1 MSDKHVNDGG
11 AELPEDGDSRP
22 DPEHDATVRDDA
34 GNVGGADEGR
44 DSSGET
50 TGTTSGETTG
60 TSSETAGTSGET
72 AGNASGANGSA
83 EDGFAEDE
91 ESARAAD
98 APSAAESARAADSAT
113 VAEAADTAKPAADHA
128 DDYEHASEDAWREP
142 AGSAGPT
149 GPGGPAEPAEPTMS
163 AEPAEP
169 SEHVEPTLSAE
180 PGGPATAAPEPG
192 GAEDR
197 DGYETTEDARP
208 DIVPP
213 VDDKEGEKG
222 EDGQESQEPPSPG
235 ARLAA
240 MSAKAKGKGKG
251 KPYRKPPDRRIKYAR
266 RAAYV
271 LGVLV
276 LLPVIGF
283 VIVYLMTPIPTSAQ
297 PTAKAQQSVFLY
309 NDGKTVIARTG
320 SFDRRPV
327 DLAAVPRPVRDAVI
341 SAENRSFYSD
351 SGVSMKGSA
360 RAVWATLTGGS
371 MQGGS
376 TITQQMVRNYY
387 SGLSQQRTAGRKLKE
402 IMIALKVSREKN
414 KDWIL
419 QQYLNTIYFGR
430 DAYGIESAAQ
440 AYYNK
445 DVKNLTPAEGAY
457 LAAAIQVPTYAGDP
471 SSPGTRAYMQARWQ
485 YVVSGMAQM
494 GTVSEAQAAQMRF
507 PMPSRQK
514 QKSIF
519 AGDKGYMVSQAK
531 AELRRMGYTD
541 NQINMGGL
549 RVRTT
554 FDKSLMAAARQA
566 VQSNIPTGTSKKVL
580 TGLVSINPANGEIN
594 AFYGG
599 RDYID
604 RQFNNA
610 FDAKV
615 QAGSG
620 FKPYVLAAALTDG
633 ETLNTY
639 VDGSSP
645 QMFAGVA
652 LHNDRNES
660 FGMVNLVTA
669 TQDSI
674 NTAYVNLGQ
683 KVGLGK
689 VVQTAEKAGIPAEQ
703 LKPHKDADTLPL
715 GVADVSVEQQAA
727 GYATFASE
735 GIYHTPHL
743 IRSVTDRGGK
753 VRKVTVPG
761 KRAFSTTVAR
771 DATYAMQRVVDAGTG
786 TNASLPDR
794 NAAGKTGT
802 TSDGKQLWFNGFIP
816 QLATSVGIFRT
827 DNKALTIPGYSAYGG
842 DLPAKIWRS
851 YVVQA
856 DEVLDLPVKSFGSP
870 SVYTGGG
877 GRAVTGPV
885 LPRPRPTGSRP
896 TEGPPTGPPTHPVPP
911 PTEGP
916 PTVPPTGPPPTGAP
930 QRQTDRFP
938 DLYG

>member
-1 MSDKHVNDGG
+1 MSDKRVNDDGSNAPDDGLRRGPDDDESTASGNADTDGRDPADETADETASDKYAEDSSEKHAYAEETPAPDDGGTEPDDGASDDPALRAGTEPGDTDDTATTATTDDTDDSTAEDASANDRPDDATKPYIILPGDEG
-11 AELPEDGDSRP
+11 AEAEEKAP
-22 DPEHDATVRDDA
+22 VR
-34 GNVGGADEGR
+34 GV
-44 DSSGET
+44 
-50 TGTTSGETTG
+50 
-60 TSSETAGTSGET
+60 
-72 AGNASGANGSA
+72 
-83 EDGFAEDE
+83 
-91 ESARAAD
+91 
-98 APSAAESARAADSAT
+98 
-113 VAEAADTAKPAADHA
+113 
-128 DDYEHASEDAWREP
+128 
-142 AGSAGPT
+142 
-149 GPGGPAEPAEPTMS
+149 
-163 AEPAEP
+163 
-169 SEHVEPTLSAE
+169 
-180 PGGPATAAPEPG
+180 
-192 GAEDR
+192 
-197 DGYETTEDARP
+197 
-208 DIVPP
+208 
-213 VDDKEGEKG
+213 
-222 EDGQESQEPPSPG
+222 
-235 ARLAA
+235 RLAA
-240 MSAKAKGKGKG
+240 AAAPGRPKGTPLGK
-251 KPYRKPPDRRIKYAR
+251 KPKKQTDRRIKYAR

-276 LLPVIGF
+276 LLPIVGF
-283 VIVYLMTPIPTSAQ
+283 VIVYLMTPIPSSAQ
-297 PTAKAQQSVFLY
+297 PAAKAQQSVFLY

-320 SFDRRPV
+320 KFDRRPV
-327 DLAAVPRPVRDAVI
+327 KLDAVPRQVRDAVI

-430 DAYGIESAAQ
+430 DAYGIQSASQ

-445 DVKNLTPAEGAY
+445 NVENLTPAEAAY
-457 LAAAIQVPTYAGDP
+457 LAAAIQVPTYAGDL
-471 SSPGTRAYMQARWQ
+471 SVPGAQAYMQARWR
-485 YVVSGMAQM
+485 YVVSGM
-494 GTVSEAQAAQMRF
+494 VQMRTITSQEAAGMKF
-507 PMPSRQK
+507 PTPAKEK
-514 QKSIF
+514 QNSIF

-549 RVRTT
+549 KIKTT
-554 FDKSLMAAARQA
+554 FDKDLMAAARQA
-566 VQSNIPTGTSKKVL
+566 VQDNIPASTSKKVL

-599 RDYID
+599 KDYID
-604 RQFNNA
+604 RQFNTA

-620 FKPYVLAAALTDG
+620 FKPYVLAAALSHG
-633 ETLNTY
+633 ESLNSY

-645 QMFAGVA
+645 QTFAGVA

-674 NTAYVNLGQ
+674 NTAYINLGQ
-683 KVGLGK
+683 KVGLDK
-689 VVQTAEKAGIPAEQ
+689 VVSTAEKAGIPAAQ
-703 LKPHKDADTLPL
+703 LEPHKDADTLPL

-735 GIYHTPHL
+735 GTYHVPHV
-743 IRSVTDRGGK
+743 IESVTDHDGK
-753 VRKVTVPG
+753 TRTAETPPG
-761 KRAFSTTVAR
+761 KRAFSQTVAR
-771 DATYAMQRVVDAGTG
+771 DATYAMQKVVDAGTG
-786 TNASLPDR
+786 TNAGLPDR

-816 QLATSVGIFRT
+816 QMAASVGIFRT

-851 YVVQA
+851 YMVQA
-856 DEVLDLPVKSFGSP
+856 DQVLDLPAKSFGAP
-870 SVYTGGG
+870 SVYPGWS
-877 GRAVTGPV
+877 GRSNVPV
-885 LPRPRPTGSRP
+885 NPRPRPSGPRTAPPP
-896 TEGPPTGPPTHPVPP
+896 TVPTHPLPPPTDGPPTGPPTI
-911 PTEGP
+911 
-916 PTVPPTGPPPTGAP
+916 PPPTGSP
-930 QRQTDRFP
+930 QRQSDNYP
-938 DLYG
+938 NLYG

>member
-1 MSDKHVNDGG
+1 MSDKPVNDDDANVPEGGTSRRVPDKDDAARENAGKDGRGPADEATVSESTDDDRRETGPEKPTGTEPGQDDAEAEGPGDTGDTATPDDAPKPPGDAEHTGG
-11 AELPEDGDSRP
+11 A
-22 DPEHDATVRDDA
+22 T
-34 GNVGGADEGR
+34 
-44 DSSGET
+44 
-50 TGTTSGETTG
+50 
-60 TSSETAGTSGET
+60 
-72 AGNASGANGSA
+72 
-83 EDGFAEDE
+83 
-91 ESARAAD
+91 
-98 APSAAESARAADSAT
+98 
-113 VAEAADTAKPAADHA
+113 KP
-128 DDYEHASEDAWREP
+128 R
-142 AGSAGPT
+142 
-149 GPGGPAEPAEPTMS
+149 
-163 AEPAEP
+163 
-169 SEHVEPTLSAE
+169 
-180 PGGPATAAPEPG
+180 
-192 GAEDR
+192 
-197 DGYETTEDARP
+197 
-208 DIVPP
+208 IVPP
-213 VDDKEGEKG
+213 GDDDESPSEKPAPRG
-222 EDGQESQEPPSPG
+222 V
-235 ARLAA
+235 RLAA
-240 MSAKAKGKGKG
+240 AAGSKAPPAGKKT
-251 KPYRKPPDRRIKYAR
+251 KKLTDRQIKYAR
-266 RAAYV
+266 RTAYV

-276 LLPVIGF
+276 LLPIVGF
-283 VIVYLMTPIPTSAQ
+283 VIVYLMTPIPSSAQ

-309 NDGKTVIARTG
+309 NDGKSVIARTG

-327 DLAAVPRPVRDAVI
+327 DLDAVPRQVRDAVI

-371 MQGGS
+371 TQGGS

-419 QQYLNTIYFGR
+419 QNYLNTIYFGR

-445 DVKNLTPAEGAY
+445 DVKDLTPAEGAY
-457 LAAAIQVPTYAGDP
+457 LAAAIQVPSYAGDLAVT
-471 SSPGTRAYMQARWQ
+471 GAQAYMQARWQ
-485 YVVSGMAQM
+485 YVVSGMVQM
-494 GTVSEAQAAQMRF
+494 GSVNAQQAATMRF
-507 PMPSRQK
+507 PPPAKQK
-514 QKSIF
+514 QRSIF

-549 RVRTT
+549 KVRTT
-554 FDKSLMAAARQA
+554 FDKDLMSAARQA
-566 VQSNIPTGTSKKVL
+566 VQDNIPAGTSKKVL
-580 TGLVSINPANGEIN
+580 TGLVSINPDNGEIN

-599 RDYID
+599 KDYID

-620 FKPYVLAAALTDG
+620 FKPYVLAAALADG
-633 ETLNTY
+633 ESLASY

-645 QMFAGVA
+645 QTFAGVA
-652 LHNDRNES
+652 LHNDRNEN

-689 VVQTAEKAGIPAEQ
+689 VVSMAEKAGIPAAQ
-703 LKPHKDADTLPL
+703 LDPHKDADTLPL

-727 GYATFASE
+727 GYATFAAE
-735 GIYHTPHL
+735 GVYHVPHV
-743 IRSVTDRGGK
+743 IKSVTVDGGK
-753 VRKVTVPG
+753 PRKAQQPEG
-761 KRAFSTTVAR
+761 KRAFSQTVAR
-771 DATYAMQRVVDAGTG
+771 DATYAMQKVVDAGTG
-786 TNASLPDR
+786 VNAGLPDR

-816 QLATSVGIFRT
+816 QLTTSVGIFRT

-851 YVVQA
+851 YMVRA
-856 DEVLDLPVKSFGSP
+856 DQVLDLPPKPFGAP
-870 SVYTGGG
+870 SVYPGGS
-877 GRAVTGPV
+877 GRSVTTPV
-885 LPRPRPTGSRP
+885 NPRPRPTGSRP
-896 TEGPPTGPPTHPVPP
+896 TAPPPTGPTHPVPPTGPPTGPPT
-911 PTEGP
+911 E
-916 PTVPPTGPPPTGAP
+916 PPPTGAP
-930 QRQTDRFP
+930 QRHKANHP